1 MVNFVEYILKI
12 SVNPEDHN
20 ITRNKIWF
28 FLHGFKHRLM
38 LYTFAHCNFW
48 SRQGISY
55 NKINTL
61 SSKKLTHDICWRKS
75 MTRYDKSIT
84 QITKYTVTF

>member
-1 MVNFVEYILKI
+1 MVESYRYIVNFVEYILKI

-28 FLHGFKHRLM
+28 FLHGFKHRLK

-55 NKINTL
+55 NKIRLTPCPQL
-61 SSKKLTHDICWRKS
+61 S
-75 MTRYDKSIT
+75 
-84 QITKYTVTF
+84 